1 MEDSAKYSM
10 RSSRR
15 QFFQR
20 PFGGLLTSQSQDH
33 QSLRFGLVTYL
44 WGRDWD
50 LPTLI
55 QHCQE
60 TGVGGV
66 ELRTEHAHGVEI
78 HLSRME
84 RVAVQRQF
92 SDSDV
97 VLVGLGTNW
106 SFHYQD
112 AARLAH
118 AISQAKASI
127 ILSHDVGGSGIKV
140 KPDALPDDIPE
151 EQTIAQIARSLRTL
165 GQFGEGYGQEIRL
178 EVHGYRTD
186 QLSVIRNIMDATNH
200 QNVRVCWNCNEADL
214 NEPGLAKNFDL
225 VRADFGDT
233 AHIRELD
240 SHPYPYRELFDLF
253 VTSDYAGWI
262 LLEAR
267 TEPPDRVAALKHQ
280 RTLFDALLQLTI
292 EK

>member
-1 MEDSAKYSM
+1 M

-20 PFGGLLTSQSQDH
+20 PLGGLLKSLSQHDQDP
-33 QSLRFGLVTYL
+33 RFGLVTYL
-44 WGRDWD
+44 WGQDWD

-55 QHCQE
+55 HNCQE

-78 HLSRME
+78 HLSHMQRS
-84 RVAVQRQF
+84 AVQRQF
-92 SDSDV
+92 AGSDV

-106 SFHYQD
+106 SFHHQD

-140 KPDALPDDIPE
+140 KPDALPDSVPE
-151 EQTIAQIARSLRTL
+151 EQTIAQIARSLRAL

-200 QNVRVCWNCNEADL
+200 ENVRVCWNCNEADL
-214 NEPGLAKNFDL
+214 NEPGLSENFDL
-225 VRADFGDT
+225 IREYFGHT

-240 SHPYPYRELFDLF
+240 SHAYPYRELFKLF
-253 VTSDYAGWI
+253 TNSDYAGWI

-267 TEPPDRVAALKHQ
+267 TNPPDRVVALKHQ
-280 RTLFDALLQLTI
+280 RSLFDAFLQWTI
-292 EK
+292 KK